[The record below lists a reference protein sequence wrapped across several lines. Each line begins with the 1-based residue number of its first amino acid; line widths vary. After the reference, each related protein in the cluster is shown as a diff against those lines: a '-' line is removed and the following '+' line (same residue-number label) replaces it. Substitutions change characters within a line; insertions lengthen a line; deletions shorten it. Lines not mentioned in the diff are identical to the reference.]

1 MLMLENSVDVDP
13 DFIND
18 FDCGPFKFFMQ
29 LFEGDLPHQVVQ
41 GQKQTGVFR
50 GLLIPQVQCL
60 GHWTLF
66 ESSQTNGLPEWLLQR
81 LELLFCLRSLGI
93 DLGDNVIDILDP
105 GLPLV
110 FMLHFV
116 DDVKDELLDAL
127 GLQTVG
133 GDDDFIRLVL
143 FDVLLE
149 LVLFV
154 FVVGLEG
161 GLQLFF
167 QGAHELEGHVIDQF
181 SVGVQED
188 GGELHGPLL
197 HDYGAD
203 ACFPLTGV
211 GGQFLGGGILDLG
224 GGRHE
229 QLLELVAAV
238 GDHVALRFFNEL
250 LAELLVQIGIHEVG
264 QVFFDDIRTKQ
275 VPLFDQVLLV
285 LRHGEFL
292 GSDVELDE
300 LPEDFIL
307 VLSVGFLLFE
317 ILLPGEL
324 EPDLDEIL
332 LFCLHHFQEGFV
344 SELP

>member
-1 MLMLENSVDVDP
+1 MLENSVDVDP

-18 FDCGPFKFFMQ
+18 FDCGSFKFFMQ

-50 GLLIPQVQCL
+50 GLLIPEVQCL

-161 GLQLFF
+161 MKCTTCMCTKRTSCTRIWGWMTC
-167 QGAHELEGHVIDQF
+167 GRSWTTISSGG
-181 SVGVQED
+181 STTSSRVG
-188 GGELHGPLL
+188 
-197 HDYGAD
+197 
-203 ACFPLTGV
+203 
-211 GGQFLGGGILDLG
+211 
-224 GGRHE
+224 
-229 QLLELVAAV
+229 
-238 GDHVALRFFNEL
+238 
-250 LAELLVQIGIHEVG
+250 
-264 QVFFDDIRTKQ
+264 
-275 VPLFDQVLLV
+275 
-285 LRHGEFL
+285 
-292 GSDVELDE
+292 
-300 LPEDFIL
+300 
-307 VLSVGFLLFE
+307 
-317 ILLPGEL
+317 
-324 EPDLDEIL
+324 
-332 LFCLHHFQEGFV
+332 
-344 SELP
+344 